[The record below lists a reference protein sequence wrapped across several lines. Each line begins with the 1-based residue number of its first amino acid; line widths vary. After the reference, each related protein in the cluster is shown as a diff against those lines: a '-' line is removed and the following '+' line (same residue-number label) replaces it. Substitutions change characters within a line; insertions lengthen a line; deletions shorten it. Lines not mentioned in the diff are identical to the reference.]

1 MTRAR
6 HRLRQTNGYIHRGRR
21 TETSTR
27 HLIPHGSQKE
37 SGVLA
42 GAQNTLKNQYEPDR
56 CCLPWGGQV
65 RTDEGGGRKLIRGQM
80 PSLITNGKEFQ
91 KATVSSWEFRIN
103 TLKESLSSLGVGWAF
118 FHQKRDLRHR
128 IIAGSAVL
136 SMRIRVKTHNPEVML
151 Y

>member
-27 HLIPHGSQKE
+27 HLIPHGSQKG

-91 KATVSSWEFRIN
+91 KATVLSWEFGIN
-103 TLKESLSSLGVGWAF
+103 TLKESLSSLGGGVGF
-118 FHQKRDLRHR
+118 LPPEE
-128 IIAGSAVL
+128 GSEAQNYRWQCSPL
-136 SMRIRVKTHNPEVML
+136 NENPSKDPQS
-151 Y
+151 